1 MLVGHH
7 TDHNHDPFAIPKA
20 TTRRFRPQE
29 IYFTASLLPLASDLP
44 PAAPACHQR
53 GSYRSSDALISTL
66 TGNRPIARRRHHRSG
81 KVAA

>member
-53 GSYRSSDALISTL
+53 PLLVTSAEAIDRQMPLF
-66 TGNRPIARRRHHRSG
+66 RR
-81 KVAA
+81 